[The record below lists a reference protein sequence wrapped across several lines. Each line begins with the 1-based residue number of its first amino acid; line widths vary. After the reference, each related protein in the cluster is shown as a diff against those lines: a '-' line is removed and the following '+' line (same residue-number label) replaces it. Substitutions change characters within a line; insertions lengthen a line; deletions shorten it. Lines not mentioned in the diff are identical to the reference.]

1 MGVLISKSAPQLE
14 REQTIKREEEQR
26 RKELTDQPVI
36 IDNLATHVRNCW
48 QKAKTHRSKKSARL
62 TKCLRLR
69 QGKYHPEKLA
79 KIQERGGSE
88 AYMNLIGTKSQALK
102 SWLSDLYA
110 SSSDKPF
117 SIDPTPVPELDP
129 NIQNEIIQ
137 TAIQVLAQT
146 MPGAPEEMVMQM
158 AGPLLQKH
166 EERIKDEV
174 KQESLARMEKMST
187 YIEDIMAESNWREE
201 FEEFL
206 DDLGTYPFAVMK
218 GIIYR
223 IEKQASW
230 QQNQETGK
238 YELAVIDKISRKW
251 KRVSPFNFYESPTM
265 SKIGEGWTIE
275 HLHFTPQDL
284 SKMRKAPGYNSHNI
298 ESVLSEHREGGLRE
312 WAFDSGERER
322 LEGKATTY
330 DGSYDLIDGLEYS
343 GTIQGKQLIKWGI
356 TRDIEDPYYEYP
368 CTIVVVGQYTICARI
383 NSDPTGRPPYY
394 SATFRTVPNSFMGE
408 GLPEVLEDVQD
419 TANAAI
425 RSLINNMAIGGQPM
439 VGIDVSRMQPGEKV
453 TNLYPGKQF
462 LYTSNAGQNGPGV
475 NFFSPDIK
483 SQELLNIYER
493 FERYADEKSG
503 IPAYAYGSDN
513 AAGAGKTA
521 SGLQMLMNAT
531 SKGIK
536 EIVRRID
543 IGVIEPMVRALYNSA
558 MLDPEVPEDHKGDA
572 KVKARGS
579 DALMHKEATAM
590 RQIEF
595 MQMTNNPIDNQLIGV
610 EGRLEMLGIAA
621 KNSDF
626 PSDRVVPSFDDFQQ
640 RQMANAQP
648 SDDEAS
654 APSAQDSQQ
663 Q

>member
-14 REQTIKREEEQR
+14 REQNIKREEEQKR
-26 RKELTDQPVI
+26 QELIDRPII
-36 IDNLATHVRNCW
+36 IDNLASHVRSCW
-48 QKAKTHRSKKSARL
+48 QKAKTHRSKKSGRL
-62 TKCLRLR
+62 TTCLRLR
-69 QGKYHPEKLA
+69 QGKYHPEKLE
-79 KIQERGGSE
+79 KIRERGGSE
-88 AYMNLIGTKSQALK
+88 AYMNVIGTKSQALK

-110 SSSDKPF
+110 STNDKPF
-117 SIDPTPVPELDP
+117 SLDPTPVPELDP
-129 NIQNEIIQ
+129 NIQNELIQ
-137 TAIQVLAQT
+137 TALQVLAQT
-146 MPGAPEEMVMQM
+146 MPGIPEEALMEM
-158 AGPLLQKH
+158 AEPLLEKH

-174 KQESLARMEKMST
+174 QQEAIARMEKMST
-187 YIEDIMAESNWREE
+187 YIEDIMSESNWREE
-201 FEEFL
+201 FEEFI
-206 DDLGTYPFAVMK
+206 DDLGTFPFAVMK

-223 IEKQASW
+223 VEKTSSW
-230 QQNQETGK
+230 QLDEQTGQYRIVVK
-238 YELAVIDKISRKW
+238 NKIARRW

-275 HLHFTPQDL
+275 HLQFTPQDL
-284 SKMRKAPGYNSHNI
+284 SRMRGAPGYNTSNI
-298 ESVLSEHREGGLRE
+298 ESVLANNRNGGLKE
-312 WAFDSGERER
+312 WAFDSGEREK
-322 LEGKATTY
+322 LEGKASSF
-330 DGSYDLIDGLEYS
+330 DGSYDLIDGLEYC
-343 GTIQGKQLIKWGI
+343 GTIQGKQLIQWGI
-356 TRDIEDPYYEYP
+356 ERDIEDPYYEYP
-368 CTIVVVGQYTICARI
+368 CTIVVVGDYTICARI

-394 SATFRTVPNSFMGE
+394 SSSFRTVPNSFWGE

-419 TANAAI
+419 AANAAV

-439 VGIDVSRMQPGEKV
+439 VGVDVSRMQPGAKI
-453 TNLYPGKQF
+453 TNIYPGKQY

-475 NFFSPDIK
+475 SFFSPEIK

-503 IPAYAYGSDN
+503 IPAYAYGSDS

-543 IGVIEPMVRALYNSA
+543 IGVIEPQVTALYNSA
-558 MLDPEVPEDHKGDA
+558 MLDTEVPVDHKGDA

-590 RQIEF
+590 RQLEF
-595 MQMTNNPIDNQLIGV
+595 MSMTNNPVDNQLIGV
-610 EGRLEMLGIAA
+610 EGRLNMLSVAA

-626 PSDRVVPSFDDFQQ
+626 PTDRVVPSFDEFQQ
-640 RQMANAQP
+640 RQMNAQP
-648 SDDEAS
+648 SNDEEG
-654 APSAQDSQQ
+654 APSDPDSQQ

>member
-1 MGVLISKSAPQLE
+1 MGILSSKSAPQLE
-14 REQTIKREEEQR
+14 REQTIKREEEQSR
-26 RKELTDQPVI
+26 RDLNEQPII
-36 IDNLATHVRNCW
+36 IDNLSAHVRKCW
-48 QKAKTHRSKKSARL
+48 SKAKMHRSKKSGRL
-62 TKCLRLR
+62 TTCLRLR

-79 KIQERGGSE
+79 KIRERGGSE
-88 AYMNLIGTKSQALK
+88 AYMNLVGTKSQALK

-110 SSSDKPF
+110 SSNDKPF
-117 SIDPTPVPELDP
+117 SLEPTPVPDLDP
-129 NIQNEIIQ
+129 NIQNELIQ
-137 TAIQVLAQT
+137 TALQVLAQT
-146 MPGAPEEMVMQM
+146 MPGASEEQVMQM
-158 AGPLLQKH
+158 AGPLLEKH

-174 KQESLARMEKMST
+174 KQEADARMERMSD
-187 YIEDIMAESNWREE
+187 YIEDLMAESNWREE

-206 DDLGTYPFAVMK
+206 DDLGTFPFAVMK

-223 IEKQASW
+223 VDKQASW
-230 QQNQETGK
+230 EQDPETGK
-238 YELAVIDKISRKW
+238 YKIKVVDKISRRW
-251 KRVSPFNFYESPTM
+251 KRVSPFNFYESPNM

-275 HLHFTPQDL
+275 HLQFTKQDL
-284 SKMRKAPGYNSHNI
+284 AKMRGAKGYNTANI
-298 ESVLSEHREGGLRE
+298 EAALSQHRNGGLRE

-322 LEGKATTY
+322 LEGKQTSF

-343 GTIQGKQLIKWGI
+343 GTIQGTQLIEWGI
-356 TRDIEDPYYEYP
+356 TQSIEDRYHEYP

-383 NSDPTGRPPYY
+383 NSDPSGRPPYY
-394 SATFRTVPNSFMGE
+394 VSTFRTIPNSFMGE
-408 GLPEVLEDVQD
+408 SLPEVLEDVQD
-419 TANAAI
+419 AANAAI

-439 VGIDVSRMQPGEKV
+439 AAIDVSRMQPGEKV
-453 TNLYPGKQF
+453 TNIYPGKQY
-462 LYTSNAGQNGPGV
+462 LYTSSAGQNGAGV
-475 NFFSPDIK
+475 SFFSPEIK
-483 SQELLNIYER
+483 SQELLTIYER

-543 IGVIEPMVRALYNSA
+543 IHVIEPIVTALYNSA
-558 MLDPEVPEDHKGDA
+558 MIDPEVADDHKGDA

-595 MQMTNNPIDNQLIGV
+595 MSMTNNPVDNQLIGV
-610 EGRLEMLGIAA
+610 EGRLSMLGIAA

-626 PSDRVVPSFDDFQQ
+626 PTDRIVPTFEEFQQ
-640 RQMANAQP
+640 RQMANAEP
-648 SDDEAS
+648 SNDEAS
-654 APSAQDSQQ
+654 APSAQAS
-663 Q
+663 